1 MKPLSKLIYTLLLSL
16 TTAAGFSQSAI
27 TVKPR
32 IFEGSPKFINCPA
45 SEFSNAFSSTEGQ
58 HITLFLSGNYKFSG
72 TVISNI
78 EKYSN
83 LQSMTIR
90 SDAAENTI
98 FHLSKQINEDNSI
111 NYVGR
116 IMNAA
121 AADGY
126 EIKKD
131 EAGKY
136 IFEKVETGKVLQV
149 CNL

>member
-1 MKPLSKLIYTLLLSL
+1 MKPICTLVFTLLLTL
-16 TTAAGFSQSAI
+16 TAASVYSQSA
-27 TVKPR
+27 VAAKPG
-32 IFEGSPKFINCPA
+32 IFDGSPKFINCPA
-45 SEFSNAFSSTEGQ
+45 SEFSNAFSYNEGQ

-83 LQSMTIR
+83 LQSMTIQ
-90 SDAAENTI
+90 SDAAEHTI
-98 FHLSKQINEDNSI
+98 LHLSKQTNEDNSI

-116 IMNAA
+116 ILDSAA
-121 AADGY
+121 AEGY

-131 EAGKY
+131 QAGKY
-136 IFEKVETGKVLQV
+136 TFEKVETGKVLQL